1 MKKKT
6 NTNSKD
12 NTNEKEEEIKYYDTV
27 IDQIEDI
34 FTSDYYD
41 TDNIDKGD
49 DEIIKTDKAN
59 FTFTTTDNQ
68 KNNDD
73 EKTTSIELGQCEN
86 ELRKFYNISSDK
98 KLYILKI
105 DVVQEG
111 MKIPK
116 VEYDVYA
123 KLNGDKLVKLNISVC
138 QNIKIYIMYPVN
150 IKERIDKYNN
160 NSEYCNNKCYSS
172 TSDDGIDTTL
182 KSRQKEC
189 TNNTVCQE
197 DCVFDTYNTTTK
209 KVNCSCNIKER
220 PKSFA
225 DMNINKGKILENFI
239 DIKNIANICIL
250 SCTEKLFCK
259 NGIIKNI
266 GFYLIMALILFHIIT
281 IFIFY
286 KRQKNS
292 INKIIK
298 DIIFAIKN
306 FKLLNI
312 NRITKGK
319 NYGNKNTKIVIK

>member
-1 MKKKT
+1 MFWKKASDKKI
-6 NTNSKD
+6 NT
-12 NTNEKEEEIKYYDTV
+12 KEEEIKYYDDV
-27 IDQIEDI
+27 IEQIEDI

-41 TDNIDKGD
+41 TNNIDKGD

-59 FTFTTTDNQ
+59 ITFTTTDNQ

-138 QNIKIYIMYPVN
+138 QNIKINIMYPVN

-172 TSDDGIDTTL
+172 T
-182 KSRQKEC
+182 
-189 TNNTVCQE
+189 
-197 DCVFDTYNTTTK
+197 
-209 KVNCSCNIKER
+209 
-220 PKSFA
+220 
-225 DMNINKGKILENFI
+225 
-239 DIKNIANICIL
+239 
-250 SCTEKLFCK
+250 
-259 NGIIKNI
+259 
-266 GFYLIMALILFHIIT
+266 
-281 IFIFY
+281 
-286 KRQKNS
+286 
-292 INKIIK
+292 
-298 DIIFAIKN
+298 
-306 FKLLNI
+306 
-312 NRITKGK
+312 
-319 NYGNKNTKIVIK
+319 